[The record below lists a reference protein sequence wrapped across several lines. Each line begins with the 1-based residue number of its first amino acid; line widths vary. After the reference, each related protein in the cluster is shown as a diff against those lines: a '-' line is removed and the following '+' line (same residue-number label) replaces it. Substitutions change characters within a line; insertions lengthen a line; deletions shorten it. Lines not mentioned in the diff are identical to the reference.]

1 MRMPSVWS
9 SGVERTPSYSER
21 TPFNIWQKD
30 DQPLSENSHGLFGKD
45 PDARCPLSILFAGAK
60 NAGWPSLIYKKF
72 VSSYYFT
79 FLEIFAI
86 NLLEATS
93 IFGLNK

>member
-45 PDARCPLSILFAGAK
+45 PDARRCPLSILFAGTEIAR
-60 NAGWPSLIYKKF
+60 WPSLIEKKF
-72 VSSYYFT
+72 V
-79 FLEIFAI
+79 
-86 NLLEATS
+86 TS
-93 IFGLNK
+93 HKL